1 MTMRSFSVVLIGW
14 FLMISCKSEPQTL
27 RVISLE
33 EFQSVMK
40 EARQSDDLTVYNF
53 WATWCAPCVAEMP
66 IIAEFTRTHGQQL
79 IFVNVDRQNLWESRV
94 PQMLKKLNL
103 QEEVYLLDKPKLNNW
118 YQMIDENWGA
128 GLPVTLFVGQGQSV
142 LFQGPL
148 EEKDLKEI
156 TGKFNKDY

>member
-1 MTMRSFSVVLIGW
+1 M
-14 FLMISCKSEPQTL
+14 E
-27 RVISLE
+27 
-33 EFQSVMK
+33 
-40 EARQSDDLTVYNF
+40 EARLSDDLTVYNF

-66 IIAEFTRTHGQQL
+66 IIAEFTLTHGQQL
-79 IFVNVDRQNLWESRV
+79 IFVNVDRQNLWQSRV

-148 EEKDLKEI
+148 AEKDLKEI

>member
-1 MTMRSFSVVLIGW
+1 MTMRSFSVVLIGLI
-14 FLMISCKSEPQTL
+14 LMISCKSEPQTL

-33 EFQSVMK
+33 EFQSVME
-40 EARQSDDLTVYNF
+40 EARLSDDLTVYNF

-66 IIAEFTRTHGQQL
+66 IIAEFTRTHGHQL

-148 EEKDLKEI
+148 REKDLKEI

>member
-1 MTMRSFSVVLIGW
+1 M
-14 FLMISCKSEPQTL
+14 E
-27 RVISLE
+27 
-33 EFQSVMK
+33 

-53 WATWCAPCVAEMP
+53 WATWCAPCIAEMP
-66 IIAEFTRTHGQQL
+66 IIAEFTLNYDHQL

-128 GLPVTLFVGQGQSV
+128 GLPVTLFVGQGQNV